1 MAAPRVLLSR
11 FLDLLFRRRREAR
24 LSQEIR
30 EHLELLADEYI
41 AAGMTPGEARQAARR
56 AFGGIEQVKETYR
69 DQRGLPFVDALGQDV
84 RFAARL
90 LRRNPGFA
98 ATAVLVLGVGIG
110 VNNMLFTILY
120 AHTLRGLPV
129 DRVDRVMFLST
140 FDDRTPDRG
149 VSYLDFVDWQG
160 AVKSGDLAAFRNAPV
175 VISERERTADR
186 LDGTY
191 VSESAFSLIGIR
203 PILGRTFTPQDHARG
218 AAGVVMLGAGT
229 WESRYGRDSAVL
241 GRSVLV
247 NGAPATIVGIMSDRS
262 GFPSTAQIWI
272 PLSQMSGL
280 FSQARD
286 ARTLS
291 VLGRLR
297 DGATIEGVRAEID
310 GIADRLS
317 RDHIDTNRNVRA
329 RVTPINE
336 RYLGRLTDPA
346 WRAFMTVGFVI
357 VLISCANVANLLLG
371 RSVTRRREIAMRT
384 SLGASRAR
392 VIRQLLI
399 EGTVLAA
406 FGAAA
411 GLAIALAGV
420 RLFSSAIPENVLPYW
435 LDYTVDA
442 RVISALVSIAIM
454 TVFVFAL
461 LPAVQATKVDINV
474 VLKDA
479 GGAGLGRRGRRWTTA
494 FLAAEF
500 ALAVILLAHLSV
512 NIRSSSPSLPSDDL
526 IDGEEVV
533 TAVLTLPG
541 ERYKTPE
548 QRQLLYQQ
556 LRERII
562 GAAPVAASAL
572 ANYLP
577 VTGAEEQVVDVEG
590 QRQPDPDARRS
601 AWAVAVSPGYF
612 ATFGLTLE
620 RGRDFAG
627 EDGLPGQA
635 SVIVNH
641 RFAELFF
648 GDRDPLGQRIALSPK
663 SDAAAATATS
673 WTIVGVSPS
682 IRQRPVSE
690 VEPVVY
696 LPFRSTA
703 TGNATLLVR
712 SAGDTGT
719 VISFLRN
726 ELARLDPNLPLYRVR
741 TMAQVIRD
749 TRWNGRL
756 SSALFLALTC
766 IAVSLA
772 TVGLYAVASYGVSQE
787 TREIGLRMAFGAQ
800 PRQVVLLVIKRV
812 AVQLA
817 AGFGAGIICTKLW
830 VSMFRTGRPDISAAD
845 PESLLIVALVL
856 TVLAAIAC
864 YLPVRRA
871 TRLDPVAAIREN

>member
-1 MAAPRVLLSR
+1 MTAVRVLLSR
-11 FLDLLFRRRREAR
+11 ALDLLFRRRRDAR
-24 LSQEIR
+24 LSQEIQA
-30 EHLELLADEYI
+30 HLDLLTDEYI
-41 AAGMTPGEARQAARR
+41 AAGMPPDEARQAARR
-56 AFGGIEQVKETYR
+56 AFGGVEQMKETFR
-69 DQRGLPFVDALGQDV
+69 DQRGLPFMDALAQDV

-90 LRRNPGFA
+90 LRRNPGFTV
-98 ATAVLVLGVGIG
+98 TAVLVLGLGIG

-129 DRVDRVMFLST
+129 HHVDRVIFVST

-175 VISERERTADR
+175 VISERGLTPDR

-191 VSESAFSLIGIR
+191 VSESAFPLIGTG
-203 PILGRTFTPQDHARG
+203 PILGRTFTSADNARG
-218 AAGVVMLGAGT
+218 APAVVMLGAGI
-229 WESRYGRDSAVL
+229 WESRYGRDSAIL

-247 NGAPATIVGIMSDRS
+247 NGAPATIVGVMSDRS
-262 GFPSTAQIWI
+262 GFPSTAQIWL

-280 FSQARD
+280 FSQTRD
-286 ARTLS
+286 GRTLS

-297 DGATIEGVRAEID
+297 DDATIEEFRAELD

-317 RDHIDTNRNVRA
+317 RDHIDTNKNVRA

-357 VLISCANVANLLLG
+357 VLISSANVANLLLA
-371 RSVTRRREIAMRT
+371 RSVARRREIAMRT

-392 VIRQLLI
+392 VIRQLVI
-399 EGTVLAA
+399 EGAVLAA
-406 FGAAA
+406 FGAAT
-411 GLAIALAGV
+411 GLAIAVAGV

-435 LDYTVDA
+435 LDYSVDA
-442 RVISALVSIAIM
+442 RVISALVAIAIM

-461 LPAVQATKVDINV
+461 LPAVHATKGDINL
-474 VLKDA
+474 VLKDG
-479 GGAGLGRRGRRWTTA
+479 GGAGLGRGGRRWTTV

-500 ALAVILLAHLSV
+500 ALAVVLLAHLSLNV
-512 NIRSSSPSLPSDDL
+512 RGSSPSLPSDEL
-526 IDGEEVV
+526 IDSDEVV
-533 TAVLTLPG
+533 TAVMTLPG
-541 ERYKTPE
+541 EKYQTPE
-548 QRQLLYQQ
+548 HRQQLYQQ
-556 LRERII
+556 LREHII
-562 GAAPVAASAL
+562 GAAPISASAL
-572 ANYLP
+572 ASYLP
-577 VTGAEEQVVDVEG
+577 ATGAEEQFVDVEA
-590 QRQPDPDARRS
+590 QPQPAPDSRRS
-601 AWAVAVSPGYF
+601 AWTVAVSPGYF
-612 ATFGLTLE
+612 ATFGVTLE
-620 RGRDFAG
+620 RGRDFA
-627 EDGLPGQA
+627 EDDGLPGQA

-648 GDRDPLGQRIALSPK
+648 SDGDPLGQRIALSPK
-663 SDAAAATATS
+663 PNAAAAPTS
-673 WTIVGVSPS
+673 WTIVGVAPS

-690 VEPVVY
+690 PDPVVY

-712 SAGDTGT
+712 SAGDTGNVT
-719 VISFLRN
+719 SFLRN
-726 ELARLDPNLPLYRVR
+726 EMARLDPNLPLYRVR

-749 TRWNGRL
+749 LRWNGRL
-756 SSALFLALTC
+756 SNALFLALTC

-787 TREIGLRMAFGAQ
+787 TREIGLRMALGAR
-800 PRQVVLLVIKRV
+800 PRQVGLLVIKRI

-817 AGFGAGIICTKLW
+817 AGFGGGIVCTKLW
-830 VSMFRTGRPDISAAD
+830 VSMFRTDRPTISAAD
-845 PESLLIVALVL
+845 PGSLIIVAIVL

-864 YLPVRRA
+864 YVPVRRA